1 MCTVRKSRVKKD
13 AAEWGRSEKER
24 KEGRERRE
32 EGGVKTTNSRR
43 QIHSAY
49 TRKKS
54 YKKINSDDDN
64 K

>member
-1 MCTVRKSRVKKD
+1 MLLNGDEARKV
-13 AAEWGRSEKER
+13 ER
-24 KEGRERRE
+24 KEGRE

-64 K
+64 NNK